1 VLVIVI
7 LPGRVRAPNLVVR
20 KQVAQQFLVSLHS
33 LTSMLA
39 TLLDYLVS
47 LTTRGDDMS
56 VDALDARIL
65 KLFAAEP
72 RVGVLEASRRLGVAR
87 GTVQARLDRL
97 QRDGV
102 VRGWGPDIDTS
113 AIGYPVTAF
122 ATLQIEQ
129 GSGHTTVAEALAR
142 IPEVLEVHTITGA
155 EDLWCRIVARSNADL
170 QRVID
175 QVVIVR
181 GIQRASTVI
190 ALAEQ
195 IPHRVLPL
203 VEAATSD

>member
-1 VLVIVI
+1 MT
-7 LPGRVRAPNLVVR
+7 G
-20 KQVAQQFLVSLHS
+20 
-33 LTSMLA
+33 
-39 TLLDYLVS
+39 
-47 LTTRGDDMS
+47 
-56 VDALDARIL
+56 VDAQAARIHD
-65 KLFAAEP
+65 LFAPQP
-72 RVGVLEASRRLGVAR
+72 RVGVLEATRRRGVAPR
-87 GTVQARLDRL
+87 TLQARLDRL

-102 VRGWGPDIDTS
+102 FRGWGPDVDTT

-129 GSGHTTVAEALAR
+129 GSGHTAVAAALAK

-175 QVVIVR
+175 QVVIVQ

-203 VEAATSD
+203 LHAATKP